1 MYAYKIYPSVDDK
14 VFLIYIKGNKA
25 DSWATNKA
33 DVITVR
39 VPYSVVSASLLEQYI
54 YSNTDTDRPIL
65 SKTGYSQRY
74 IIIFGV
80 RAWLNKISITRKD

>member
-1 MYAYKIYPSVDDK
+1 M
-14 VFLIYIKGNKA
+14 KGNKA
-25 DSWATNKA
+25 DSWAKNKA

-65 SKTGYSQRY
+65 SKTGYSQRF
-74 IIIFGV
+74 FGV
-80 RAWLNKISITRKD
+80 CAWLNKVIINCKD